1 MSNLISAWKFSSDVS
16 FNSSTTMFGGM
27 SSWGNWEIIS
37 PGKIK
42 ITYNTRT
49 TERIIP
55 DNQTLIMQSCDLL
68 KVGST
73 VYKKY

>member
-42 ITYNTRT
+42 RTYNTRT